1 MRTVAQAQPP
11 DPVDDCSAELFELRS
26 LLDDARDA
34 LSIETG
40 NARYKTC
47 TRCGQQFDDYT
58 KDGCKKHAAY
68 FLGGGGG
75 LLEDQWVC
83 CRQQTADSPGCM
95 PCEHIDQPRTF
106 VEDPRYGS
114 STWKPA

>member
-1 MRTVAQAQPP
+1 MRTLAQAQPL
-11 DPVDDCSAELFELRS
+11 DPVDDCSTELSELRS

-34 LSIETG
+34 LSAETG

-47 TRCGQQFDDYT
+47 TRCGQQFDDYS
-58 KDGCKKHAAY
+58 KDGCKKHTAY
-68 FLGGGGG
+68 FMGGGG
-75 LLEDQWVC
+75 LLADQWVC
-83 CRQQTADSPGCM
+83 CRQQMADSPGCR

-106 VEDPRYGS
+106 VLDPHYGT